1 MKQTDIIKCI
11 EENFKLFKNS
21 CPKTDMKIGAI
32 KKKYIQT
39 LKRILKTQTHDC

>member
-21 CPKTDMKIGAI
+21 CPKRDMKIGAI
-32 KKKYIQT
+32 KKKVYLDI
-39 LKRILKTQTHDC
+39 KKNS